1 VLVLGAEAPNVLRY
15 FAGLDEPPLPNG

>member
-1 VLVLGAEAPNVLRY
+1 VLGAEAPNVLRY